1 MLFLAKLEPVA
12 YFPSIIWPTF
22 KTGVC
27 SVTKLQEKS
36 VFIAGSNGIMKHVFL
51 VTKKYWEL
59 VLNTAKSEKL
69 LLKEKSK
76 KL

>member
-51 VTKKYWEL
+51 VTKKYLEI
-59 VLNTAKSEKL
+59 VLNTAKSENF
-69 LLKEKSK
+69 LKEKSK

>member
-51 VTKKYWEL
+51 VTKKYWEI
-59 VLNTAKSEKL
+59 VLNTAKSENF
-69 LLKEKSK
+69 LKEKSK